1 MHLNLATDYALRL
14 LMLLA
19 AEPGRLHTIAEAARR
34 YRVSRSHLMKVAM
47 DLVRGGFVDS
57 IRGRGGG
64 LQLARVAAD
73 IGIGEVVR
81 HFEGGLDLVECFDPA
96 TNTCSIA
103 GGCRLKGVLREA
115 GDAFL
120 AVLDRYSVD
129 DLVGKPALAQSLLR
143 QLAA

>member
-1 MHLNLATDYALRL
+1 MRLNLATDYALRL

-19 AEPGRLHTIAEAARR
+19 AEPQRLHTIAEAARR

-47 DLVRGGFVDS
+47 GLVQGGFAHSVRGRS
-57 IRGRGGG
+57 GG
-64 LQLARVAAD
+64 LQLARAAAG

-81 HFEGGLDLVECFDPA
+81 HFEGRIDWAECFDPT

-129 DLVGKPALAQSLLR
+129 DLIGKPALARSLLR